1 MNYSDGEARELAD
14 RFPGTSQAEEAKLTY
29 FRIPDVTLPD
39 GCSPSPMTLLLCPSP
54 IGDYAYRLYFA
65 EKVRTP
71 HEKNWIASAH
81 ILDQTWHAFSWQAKE
96 KVSLTQMVA
105 RLLRALVCP

>member
-1 MNYSDGEARELAD
+1 MNYTEGQVRELAD
-14 RFPGTSQAEEAKLTY
+14 RFPGTAQAEEAKVTY

-54 IGDYAYRLYFA
+54 VGGYAYRLFFA
-65 EKVRTP
+65 EKVKTP
-71 HEKNWIASAH
+71 KDKNWNASVH
-81 ILDQTWHAFSWQAKE
+81 ILGQTWHAFSWQAKE
-96 KVSLTQMVA
+96 KVTLTQMVA